1 MCANTYIWEIT
12 HAWLLQIV
20 RSLQPNILDTLGE
33 RYTSAV
39 NTLLRKELRLYTSEL
54 RKMVAAAAAQLPA
67 EPVILKGSRK
77 VRNAG
82 REKGIQNEVCY
93 ISPSCFFRVW
103 FTAHT
108 HFCLLGF
115 IN

>member
-1 MCANTYIWEIT
+1 M
-12 HAWLLQIV
+12 QVV

-39 NTLLRKELRLYTSEL
+39 NTLLRKELRLYSSKL

-77 VRNAG
+77 VCNAG
-82 REKGIQNEVCY
+82 GGEQGVKRAVCCT
-93 ISPSCFFRVW
+93 SPS
-103 FTAHT
+103 
-108 HFCLLGF
+108 CLLGF
-115 IN
+115 RAHLHSGSSD